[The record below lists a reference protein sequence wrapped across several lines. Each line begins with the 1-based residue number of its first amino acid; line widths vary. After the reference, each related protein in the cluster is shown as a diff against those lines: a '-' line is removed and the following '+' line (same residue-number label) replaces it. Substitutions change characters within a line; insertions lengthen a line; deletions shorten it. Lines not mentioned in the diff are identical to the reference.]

1 MTTTDNAAGVPTGPL
16 TDSGLSEYH
25 RLTAMIEDVEQ
36 RRTTIASLR
45 HGLRQNPARLELLD
59 EREQQLYAEGTALM
73 SIRAPLYLR
82 FKWPK
87 KLSVSGESAPI
98 HQ

>member
-1 MTTTDNAAGVPTGPL
+1 MTTTDNAAGAPTGPL
-16 TDSGLSEYH
+16 SNSELSEYH
-25 RLTAMIEDVEQ
+25 RLTAMVEDVEQ
-36 RRTTIASLR
+36 RRMAIASLR
-45 HGLRQNPARLELLD
+45 HGLRRNPARLALLD

-87 KLSVSGESAPI
+87 TQRER
-98 HQ
+98 